1 MSYAGRV
8 YYKSLN
14 KILACESPYEAI
26 NDTID
31 KNLIVSVAE
40 LFDKY
45 LEWAVKYL
53 LPGQG
58 RLTHR
63 PGMGDTV
70 PISHSDLTERSRDFP
85 CSEKTS
91 EM

>member
-8 YYKSLN
+8 YDKSLN
-14 KILACESPYEAI
+14 KMVACESPYEAI

-53 LPGQG
+53 PPVSPENSV
-58 RLTHR
+58 HV
-63 PGMGDTV
+63 D
-70 PISHSDLTERSRDFP
+70 S
-85 CSEKTS
+85 
-91 EM
+91 

>member
-1 MSYAGRV
+1 MCGPRARRQGQRRESNPQPQLYKSCALPLSYAGRV

-31 KNLIVSVAE
+31 KNLIVSVGE

-45 LEWAVKYL
+45 LEWT
-53 LPGQG
+53 
-58 RLTHR
+58 RTI
-63 PGMGDTV
+63 DT
-70 PISHSDLTERSRDFP
+70 SAWYGGYCFG
-85 CSEKTS
+85 
-91 EM
+91 